1 MSANQKNNIMTETR
15 IFDSENKPSLQ
26 QKNQIVDF
34 LYANLE
40 QYGDSKSA
48 IEKAIDYSLGENSS
62 KGGFTML
69 LDDNQILK
77 GVVVI
82 NHTGMGGYI
91 PENILVYIA
100 THKGYRGEGLGKKL
114 MEKVISETKG
124 DIALHV
130 EANNPAKKLY
140 EKFGFT
146 NPYLE
151 MRLKK

>member
-1 MSANQKNNIMTETR
+1 MTETKVLTTQ
-15 IFDSENKPSLQ
+15 NKPSLQ
-26 QKNQIVDF
+26 EKSQIVDF
-34 LYANLE
+34 LYSNLE

-48 IEKAIDYSLGENSS
+48 IEKAIDYSLGENNSL
-62 KGGFTML
+62 GGFTML
-69 LDDNQILK
+69 LYDNQILK

-82 NHTGMGGYI
+82 NQTGMGGYI

-100 THKGYRGEGLGKKL
+100 THKDYRGEGLGKKL
-114 MEKVISETKG
+114 MEKVITETQG

-130 EANNPAKKLY
+130 EHNNPAIKLY